1 MSGFGF
7 VLFFFFFDRWRFGW
21 FEFAVGPWVWLIGWL
36 VFFFFFVLRAVLF
49 SSSLFCFLFSGTLR
63 VTTAIHPSIHFAFR
77 ISHYTLELLHAIF
90 SFLSQGNW
98 NIHTTHFITVSCTHI
113 RVPPFFPLD
122 IYIAVC
128 FRSSYIVHNHH
139 RCFFCFR
146 LKINHGFEEG
156 RA

>member
-1 MSGFGF
+1 MG
-7 VLFFFFFDRWRFGW
+7 L
-21 FEFAVGPWVWLIGWL
+21 ANWL
-36 VFFFFFVLRAVLF
+36 VGVFFFFVLRAVLF
-49 SSSLFCFLFSGTLR
+49 SSSLFLFFVFGDITRYDSYPP
-63 VTTAIHPSIHFAFR
+63 IHSFR